1 MMLFSVLMIFLLF
14 KSRVKELKI
23 TLIYVAI
30 MMLCNDMRM
39 EKMTRIVELG
49 KTRKIANKTRQFAQK
64 RGEKVEE
71 KLRKN
76 RENSKCK

>member
-1 MMLFSVLMIFLLF
+1 MLFSVLMIFLLF

>member
-1 MMLFSVLMIFLLF
+1 MLFSVLMIFLLF

-49 KTRKIANKTRQFAQK
+49 KTLKIANKTTQFAQK
-64 RGEKVEE
+64 RGEKVGE